1 MKALGHFKTITKHK
15 WKVMKLCFRIG
26 LYKQGLL
33 HDMSK
38 DSWCEFSTGIKYY
51 QGDKSPNSV
60 ERRDKGYF
68 LAWLHHKGRNKHHWE
83 FWVDFTR
90 NEIGRAHV

>member
-1 MKALGHFKTITKHK
+1 
-15 WKVMKLCFRIG
+15 MKLCFRIG

-38 DSWCEFSTGIKYY
+38 YAWCEFSTGMKYY

-60 ERRDKGYF
+60 ERREKGYS

-83 FWVDFTR
+83 FWVLTL
-90 NEIGRAHV
+90 HVQDYNQQKCLHAMF